1 MPAVERSPF
10 DREDETRGTRRVVA
24 HRVGHHGRDTLLQ
37 PHSLGDGHS
46 AERDHGGSAGG
57 ENGEPGRRGHQDGS
71 EGHRHFRKASGACA
85 TRRGCTTPSATW
97 PC

>member
-37 PHSLGDGHS
+37 PLSLGDKHS
-46 AERDHGGSAGG
+46 AEKDHVLGFCDSYSSF
-57 ENGEPGRRGHQDGS
+57 PQSR
-71 EGHRHFRKASGACA
+71 
-85 TRRGCTTPSATW
+85 
-97 PC
+97 